1 MNDGEQDGSE
11 GRLRDELSLL
21 EAMYTADLLSFDIKT
36 RVISFSPSPESGAR
50 LKLRLPADYPGGS
63 HYPQVVQAYDSSK
76 QDVWKDLDR
85 AISALRRKRPGAED
99 SEVGESLDQI
109 IETFN
114 ELLEAR
120 QLDLRYGHDGVTAEE
135 STAGDG
141 VTHKTVIIWL
151 HHLLATSKRKLA
163 LHPSALPAGTISGI
177 TKPGYPGIMIFSGP
191 SNAVNDHV
199 AELRSQN
206 WQAFSVRY
214 DEEEFWRFE
223 NDAGEQHQGI
233 QEVETMAEVVRS
245 IAEGRREVFLKAAGV
260 K

>member
-1 MNDGEQDGSE
+1 MNEDEQDGSE

-36 RVISFSPSPESGAR
+36 REMSFSPSLESGAR
-50 LKLRLPADYPGGS
+50 LKLRIPADYPGGT
-63 HYPQVVQAYDSSK
+63 HYPQVVQAYDSGK
-76 QDVWKDLDR
+76 HDVWKDLDMM
-85 AISALRRKRPGAED
+85 ISALKWNRPEAED
-99 SEVGESLDQI
+99 GEVGEILDQI
-109 IETFN
+109 IEMFN
-114 ELLEAR
+114 ELLKAR
-120 QLDLRYGHDGVTAEE
+120 QLDLGHSHDAVTAERA
-135 STAGDG
+135 TAGDG

-163 LHPSALPAGTISGI
+163 LHPSSSPAGTVSGI

-214 DEEEFWRFE
+214 EEEEYWMFE
-223 NDAGEQHQGI
+223 NDAGERRKGI
-233 QEVETMAEVVRS
+233 QEVETMAEVVKG
-245 IAEGRREVFLKAAGV
+245 IAEGKREVFLKAAGV